1 LPPAADVARTVIPA
15 DRRAAYAAA
24 NSPLRRPAIVPGV
37 LLGAGFGGF
46 VDGIVLHQIFQV
58 HNMLSAWLPP
68 VTMDAMRINM
78 AWDGYFH
85 AGVWLIAMAGV
96 WGLWAARRAG
106 RTPSGRGFLGQL
118 LLGFGLFNLVE
129 GVIDHHLLQA
139 HHVVDLPQHVPL
151 FDWLFLGVGG
161 VLLIALGWTLMRRG

>member
-1 LPPAADVARTVIPA
+1 MARTVIPA

-24 NSPLRRPAIVPGV
+24 NTPLRRPAVVPGI

-46 VDGIVLHQIFQV
+46 VDGIVLHQIFQL
-58 HNMLSAWLPP
+58 HNMLSAWVRPD
-68 VTMDAMRINM
+68 TMEAMRVNM

-85 AGVWLIAMAGV
+85 ALCWVVAMAGL
-96 WGLWAARRAG
+96 WGLWSAGRAG
-106 RTPSGRGFLGQL
+106 RTPGARGFLGQL

-129 GVIDHHLLQA
+129 GIIDHHLLRT
-139 HHVVDLPQHVPL
+139 HHVVDLPRYVPM

-161 VLLIALGWTLMRRG
+161 VLVVALGWALARRG

>member
-1 LPPAADVARTVIPA
+1 MARTVIPN

-24 NSPLRRPAIVPGV
+24 NTPLRRPAMLPGV

-68 VTMDAMRINM
+68 TTMEAMRVNM
-78 AWDGYFH
+78 VWDGYFH
-85 AGVWLIAMAGV
+85 ALSWAMAMAGV
-96 WGLWAARRAG
+96 WGLWAAGRAA
-106 RTPSGRGFLGQL
+106 RTPSGGGLLGQL

-129 GVIDHHLLQA
+129 GVIDHHVLQT
-139 HHVVDLPQHVPL
+139 HHVVDLPRHVPA
-151 FDWLFLGVGG
+151 FDWLFLAVGG
-161 VLLIALGWTLMRRG
+161 ALMIVLGGLLTRRG